1 MTYDNIIDLQD
12 LDDNNQYVKQ
22 YVQEYRS
29 HTETVYIGM
38 GESDDNFEMNPT
50 VISQLQETFVELTA
64 EDNYIY
70 FLFPNDC
77 APEINMSGMGIPME
91 TLQNTIT
98 LSGKTYSISKS
109 LNTYRGI
116 LTIGLLLKF

>member
-1 MTYDNIIDLQD
+1 MTYDDIIDLQD
-12 LDDNNQYVKQ
+12 LSDNNEFIKQ
-22 YVQEYRS
+22 FVIGFRS

-38 GESDDNFEMNPT
+38 GEADDDFEMSPT
-50 VISQLQETFVELTA
+50 VISQLQETQVELTA

-70 FLFPNDC
+70 FLYPNTC
-77 APEINMSGMGIPME
+77 APEISMSGIGIPMT

-98 LSGKTYSISKS
+98 LDGKTYAITKS
-109 LNTYRGI
+109 RNTYRGI